1 MKKYRVI
8 VRDFAPWQSPPSD
21 LYLFALNMYY
31 ASPIV
36 ELDVDTDFDKAIE
49 DFDKKYEKYYSHFI
63 HRNYE
68 FIPV

>member
-8 VRDFAPWQSPPSD
+8 VRDFAPWQSQPSD

-36 ELDVDTDFDKAIE
+36 ELDVDTDFDKAMGE
-49 DFDKKYEKYYSHFI
+49 FDEKYEKYYSHFL

-68 FIPV
+68 LIPA